1 VNSVLYFLV
10 AVALLVFIHELGH
23 YLAARSVGVH
33 VERFSV
39 GFGRTILRLNDRR
52 GCEWAVGWI
61 PLGGYV
67 KMWDA
72 SGGGDAPALAGP
84 NGSFH
89 SKALWARSWVVVAG
103 PLANFIFAVFAF
115 GVVAGI
121 DRHEPQAILGQ
132 PAEGSIAARA
142 GLLGGESVQA
152 VNGVAVETFSDVRWQ
167 IFRVAISGAD
177 AITLSVAAPGGS
189 ARSLTLPIDPR
200 MAPDVTVTSIGL
212 QPVSVGVRITGTVP
226 EGAGAR
232 AGLSA
237 GMVVLSVDGAAVRSP
252 SELVDRV
259 QASRG
264 ESLSLGVVETMAR
277 APGEEVPGSGRLLT
291 VTPTVTADGVYRLGV
306 GIGAQSPTVLV
317 DRSALAALDRG
328 FWRTAEVSQLSLQ
341 ALWRMLSGDLSWR
354 QLNGPVAIADAA
366 GQSASIG
373 LVAFLGFLALVSV
386 SIGILNLLPIPMLD
400 GGHLLYYFY
409 ELLRGK
415 PLPEQVQAAG
425 QRIGLMLVLGLTGLA
440 LLNDFSRFFGL

>member
-1 VNSVLYFLV
+1 MNSVLYFLV

-72 SGGGDAPALAGP
+72 SAGGDAPPQAGP
-84 NGSFH
+84 NSSFH
-89 SKALWARSWVVVAG
+89 SKALWARSWVVLAG
-103 PLANFIFAVFAF
+103 PLANFIFAVLAF

-132 PAEGSIAARA
+132 PAEGSAAARA
-142 GLLGGESVQA
+142 GLLGGESIEA

-167 IFRVAISGAD
+167 LFRVAISGAD
-177 AITLSVAAPGGS
+177 AIALSVAAPGGS

-200 MAPDVTVTSIGL
+200 VAPDVTVTSIGL

-226 EGAGAR
+226 DGAGAR
-232 AGLSA
+232 AGLSP

-264 ESLSLGVVETMAR
+264 ESLALGVVETMAR
-277 APGEEVPGSGRLLT
+277 SPGEEVPGSGRLLT
-291 VTPTVTADGVYRLGV
+291 VTPIAAADGAYRLGV

-400 GGHLLYYFY
+400 GGHLLYYFF

-415 PLPEQVQAAG
+415 PLPEQVQAVG

>member
-1 VNSVLYFLV
+1 
-10 AVALLVFIHELGH
+10 
-23 YLAARSVGVH
+23 
-33 VERFSV
+33 
-39 GFGRTILRLNDRR
+39 
-52 GCEWAVGWI
+52 
-61 PLGGYV
+61 
-67 KMWDA
+67 M
-72 SGGGDAPALAGP
+72 
-84 NGSFH
+84 
-89 SKALWARSWVVVAG
+89 
-103 PLANFIFAVFAF
+103 
-115 GVVAGI
+115 
-121 DRHEPQAILGQ
+121 
-132 PAEGSIAARA
+132 
-142 GLLGGESVQA
+142 
-152 VNGVAVETFSDVRWQ
+152 
-167 IFRVAISGAD
+167 
-177 AITLSVAAPGGS
+177 
-189 ARSLTLPIDPR
+189 
-200 MAPDVTVTSIGL
+200 
-212 QPVSVGVRITGTVP
+212 
-226 EGAGAR
+226 
-232 AGLSA
+232 
-237 GMVVLSVDGAAVRSP
+237 
-252 SELVDRV
+252 

-373 LVAFLGFLALVSV
+373 LVAFLGFLARVSV
-386 SIGILNLLPIPMLD
+386 SIGILNLLPIPMLY

-425 QRIGLMLVLGLTGLA
+425 QRIGMMLVLGLTGLA

>member
-1 VNSVLYFLV
+1 
-10 AVALLVFIHELGH
+10 
-23 YLAARSVGVH
+23 
-33 VERFSV
+33 
-39 GFGRTILRLNDRR
+39 
-52 GCEWAVGWI
+52 
-61 PLGGYV
+61 
-67 KMWDA
+67 
-72 SGGGDAPALAGP
+72 
-84 NGSFH
+84 
-89 SKALWARSWVVVAG
+89 
-103 PLANFIFAVFAF
+103 
-115 GVVAGI
+115 
-121 DRHEPQAILGQ
+121 
-132 PAEGSIAARA
+132 
-142 GLLGGESVQA
+142 
-152 VNGVAVETFSDVRWQ
+152 
-167 IFRVAISGAD
+167 
-177 AITLSVAAPGGS
+177 
-189 ARSLTLPIDPR
+189 
-200 MAPDVTVTSIGL
+200 VTVTSIGL